1 MGGAFSVGDLTRGE
15 AVRAWQACVLHRRGA
30 CLPQWGRTLFF
41 VGGPTRGEA
50 FRASGWR
57 HSARGR
63 VSHNGAACTAF
74 FVGAP
79 PSGRSFL
86 GLAGLCSAKARLL
99 GSAQPGEN
107 LEGVVAVGG
116 FVEIAGEDQLVGLG
130 LLQEDLQPRADLL
143 RPADQ
148 CHAEE
153 VADGVLFVR

>member
-1 MGGAFSVGDLTRGE
+1 M
-15 AVRAWQACVLHRRGA
+15 
-30 CLPQWGRTLFF
+30 
-41 VGGPTRGEA
+41 
-50 FRASGWR
+50 
-57 HSARGR
+57 
-63 VSHNGAACTAF
+63 GAACTAFFCGSPALGAKLLGHRAGAIRREGAPPTMGRRALLF

-86 GLAGLCSAKARLL
+86 GLASLCSAKARLL

-130 LLQEDLQPRADLL
+130 LLQKDLQPRADFL